1 MLIAFKKPDL
11 LFLELVELFLI
22 DFLGIQNL
30 SDAKHTPDGR
40 KRDHMW
46 LADTWQV
53 RQDGYLTKGT
63 TYGCQRSI
71 SEWYSVVSAAES

>member
-30 SDAKHTPDGR
+30 SDAKHTPDG
-40 KRDHMW
+40 
-46 LADTWQV
+46 
-53 RQDGYLTKGT
+53 G
-63 TYGCQRSI
+63 
-71 SEWYSVVSAAES
+71 SAIICGLPIRGR